1 MNRSEGDEDVEI
13 RMWDVRRG
21 RGGRTRENAAGYSP
35 GRDVDATFSVWL
47 MIGHIPFASTSSPSL
62 PSSSSSQPPPPFPS
76 STLFPVDVKHA
87 ADVIVSRQISLS
99 KAPPDGNGDDEER
112 RERERKGKKIRSD
125 TRGRGL
131 LFERRWKGWG
141 RGVISP
147 WNSGYIGL
155 KSREARWIE

>member
-62 PSSSSSQPPPPFPS
+62 PSSSSLQPPPPPFPS

-112 RERERKGKKIRSD
+112 RERERGEK
-125 TRGRGL
+125 
-131 LFERRWKGWG
+131 
-141 RGVISP
+141 
-147 WNSGYIGL
+147 N
-155 KSREARWIE
+155 